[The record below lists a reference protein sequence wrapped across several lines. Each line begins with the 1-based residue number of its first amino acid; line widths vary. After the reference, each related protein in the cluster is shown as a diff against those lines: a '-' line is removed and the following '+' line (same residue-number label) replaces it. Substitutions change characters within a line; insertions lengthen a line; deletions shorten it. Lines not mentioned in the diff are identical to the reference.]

1 MLNNILVVDDEED
14 IRKSIAG
21 LLEDENYQVRT
32 VENSDQALDAISE
45 RVPDL
50 ILLDIWLENSKLDG
64 MELLKEIQSKFLFVP
79 CIMISGHGN
88 IDIAVKA
95 IRSGAS
101 DYIEKPFE
109 AERLLITLERVLE
122 LSKLKKEHKEL
133 WLRAGGEL
141 ELIGESIL
149 IKKIHA
155 LIKKVSPTGSRIL
168 ITGEYGTGKET
179 LARLIHLNSKR
190 SLGPFIVLNSQI
202 LSNDELEELL
212 FGEEDSDGRII
223 RIGLLEQANNGTL
236 FIDEVASLTS
246 EAQAFF
252 IKALQGNSYKR
263 KNGTSLINVDVRVI
277 SSSSI
282 EIHNKILDKTFS
294 EDLYYRLNVVP
305 IEMPS
310 LSKRKEDIPLLI
322 NYFLNK
328 ACETSGRSK
337 ISLDNQALASLQAI
351 NWSGNVR
358 QLKNTIERI
367 LIMIDDN
374 DLNIISY
381 DMLPKDLINIEKLEQ
396 KNDNN
401 VDIEY
406 LYSLKLKEARN
417 IFEHDYI
424 LKNLDRFNGN
434 VSKTA
439 NFIGMERSAFHRKL
453 NTLKKILLTLQ

>member
-337 ISLDNQALASLQAI
+337 ISIDNQALASLQAI

-453 NTLKKILLTLQ
+453 NTLKKFTKKN

>member
-439 NFIGMERSAFHRKL
+439 NFIGMERSACHRKL
-453 NTLKKILLTLQ
+453 NTLKKLRK

>member
-21 LLEDENYQVRT
+21 LLEDENYEVRI
-32 VENSDQALDAISE
+32 VKNSDEALDAISE

-64 MELLKEIQSKFLFVP
+64 LELLNEIQSKFLFVP

-109 AERLLITLERVLE
+109 TERLLITLERVLE

-141 ELIGESIL
+141 ELIGESVV
-149 IKKIHA
+149 IKKIHS

-190 SLGPFIVLNSQI
+190 SHGPFIILNAQI
-202 LSNDELEELL
+202 LPNDQLEELL
-212 FGEEDSDGRII
+212 FGEEDNDGRII
-223 RIGLLEQANNGTL
+223 RIGILEQANNGTML
-236 FIDEVASLTS
+236 IDEVASLS
-246 EAQAFF
+246 LEAQAFF
-252 IKALQGNSYKR
+252 IKALQGNSFKR
-263 KNGTSLINVDVRVI
+263 KNGSTLINVDVRVI

-282 EIHNKILDKTFS
+282 EIHNKIIDKTFS

-328 ACETSGRSK
+328 ACETSGRNK
-337 ISLDNQALASLQAI
+337 ISLDQQAIASLQAI

-367 LIMIDDN
+367 LIMLDDN

-381 DMLPKDLINIEKLEQ
+381 DMLPKDLLNIEKLEQ
-396 KNDNN
+396 QNDNN
-401 VDIEY
+401 FNMEY
-406 LYSLKLKEARN
+406 LYSLNLKEARN

-453 NTLKKILLTLQ
+453 NTLKKFREEN

>member
-21 LLEDENYQVRT
+21 LLEDEGYKVRT

-64 MELLKEIQSKFLFVP
+64 LELLKEIQSKFLFVP
-79 CIMISGHGN
+79 CILISGHGN

-149 IKKIHA
+149 IKKIHS

-190 SLGPFIVLNSQI
+190 SPGPFIVLNSQI
-202 LSNDELEELL
+202 LSNNQLEELL
-212 FGEEDSDGRII
+212 FGEEDNDGRIL
-223 RIGLLEQANNGTL
+223 RIGILEQANNGTL

-252 IKALQGNSYKR
+252 IKALQGNSFKR
-263 KNGTSLINVDVRVI
+263 KNGTSFINVDVRVI

-282 EIHNKILDKTFS
+282 EIHDKILEKTFS

-305 IEMPS
+305 IEMPP

-328 ACETSGRSK
+328 ACETSGRNK
-337 ISLDNQALASLQAI
+337 ITLDNQALASLQAI

-374 DLNIISY
+374 DLNIITY
-381 DMLPKDLINIEKLEQ
+381 DMLPKDLLNIDKLEQ

-401 VDIEY
+401 LDMEY
-406 LYSLKLKEARN
+406 LYSLNLKDARN

-453 NTLKKILLTLQ
+453 NTLKKLRKQN

>member
-64 MELLKEIQSKFLFVP
+64 LELLKEIQSKFLFVP
-79 CIMISGHGN
+79 CIMISGHGK

-337 ISLDNQALASLQAI
+337 ISIDNQALASLQAI

-453 NTLKKILLTLQ
+453 NILKKIRKQN

>member
-1 MLNNILVVDDEED
+1 MIYNILVIDDEED
-14 IRKSIAG
+14 IRNSIAG
-21 LLEDENYQVRT
+21 LLQDENYEVRT
-32 VENSDQALDAISE
+32 AENSDKALDAISE

-50 ILLDIWLENSKLDG
+50 ILIDIWLENSKLDG
-64 MELLKEIQSKFLFVP
+64 LELLSEIQSKFLAVP

-109 AERLLITLERVLE
+109 TERLLITLERVLE

-141 ELIGESIL
+141 ELIGESTA
-149 IKKIHA
+149 IKKIYT
-155 LIKKVSPTGSRIL
+155 LVKKVAPTGSRVL

-190 SLGPFIVLNSQI
+190 SEGPFILLNSQI
-202 LSNDELEELL
+202 LSSDSLEELL
-212 FGEEDSDGRII
+212 FGEEDSNGRII
-223 RIGLLEQANNGTL
+223 KIGLLEQANKGTL
-236 FIDEVASLTS
+236 FIDEVASLS
-246 EAQAFF
+246 LDAQAFF
-252 IKALQGNSYKR
+252 IKALQDNTFKR
-263 KNGTSLINVDVRVI
+263 KNGLLRINVDVRVI

-282 EIHNKILDKTFS
+282 EIHDKILNNTFS

-328 ACETSGRSK
+328 AAETVGRNK
-337 ISLDNQALASLQAI
+337 ITIDKQALASLQTFD
-351 NWSGNVR
+351 WTGNVR
-358 QLKNTIERI
+358 QLKNSIERI
-367 LIMIDDN
+367 LIMLDDSE
-374 DLNIISY
+374 LNIITY
-381 DMLPKDLINIEKLEQ
+381 DMLPKDLLNTKSVD
-396 KNDNN
+396 NDISN
-401 VDIEY
+401 DLDMEY
-406 LYSLKLKEARN
+406 LYSLNLKEARI

-439 NFIGMERSAFHRKL
+439 NFVGMERSAFHRKL
-453 NTLKKILLTLQ
+453 NTLNKLRK

>member
-21 LLEDENYQVRT
+21 LLEDENYKVRT

-64 MELLKEIQSKFLFVP
+64 IELLKEIQSKFLFIP

-88 IDIAVKA
+88 IDIAVNA

-149 IKKIHA
+149 IKKIHS
-155 LIKKVSPTGSRIL
+155 LIKKVAPTGSRIF
-168 ITGEYGTGKET
+168 ITGDYGTGKET

-190 SLGPFIVLNSQI
+190 SPGPFIVLNSQT
-202 LSNDELEELL
+202 LPNNELEELL
-212 FGEEDSDGRII
+212 FGEEDNDGRII
-223 RIGLLEQANNGTL
+223 RIGILEQANNGTL
-236 FIDEVASLTS
+236 FVDEVASLTS

-252 IKALQGNSYKR
+252 IKALQGNTFKR
-263 KNGTSLINVDVRVI
+263 KNGTSFINVDVRVI

-282 EIHNKILDKTFS
+282 EIHDKILEKKFS

-305 IEMPS
+305 IEMPA
-310 LSKRKEDIPLLI
+310 LSKRREDIPLLI
-322 NYFLNK
+322 NYFLYK
-328 ACETSGRSK
+328 ACETSGRNK
-337 ISLDNQALASLQAI
+337 IILDNQALASLQAI

-374 DLNIISY
+374 DLNIITY
-381 DMLPKDLINIEKLEQ
+381 DMLPKDLLNIDKLEQ

-401 VDIEY
+401 LDMEY
-406 LYSLKLKEARN
+406 LYSLNLKDARN

-434 VSKTA
+434 ISKTA

-453 NTLKKILLTLQ
+453 NTLKKLRKQN

>member
-64 MELLKEIQSKFLFVP
+64 LELLKEIQSKFLFVP

-337 ISLDNQALASLQAI
+337 ISIDNQALASLQAI

-453 NTLKKILLTLQ
+453 NILKKIRKQN